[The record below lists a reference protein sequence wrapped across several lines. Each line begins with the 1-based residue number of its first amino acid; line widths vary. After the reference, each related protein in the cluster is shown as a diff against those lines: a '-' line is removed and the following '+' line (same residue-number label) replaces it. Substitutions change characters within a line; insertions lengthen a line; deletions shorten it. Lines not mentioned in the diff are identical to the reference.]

1 MNDRILQSLFTI
13 YYLSLLVVLILALL
27 LLNQQFKKQAIENI
41 TRAQDNIVTE
51 LTSGVNTMSMRL
63 K

>member
-1 MNDRILQSLFTI
+1 MNDRILQSFFTI
-13 YYLSLLVVLILALL
+13 YYLSLLVVLMLALL

>member
-51 LTSGVNTMSMRL
+51 LTSGVNRMTMRL

>member
-1 MNDRILQSLFTI
+1 MNDRILQSFFTI

>member
-13 YYLSLLVVLILALL
+13 YYLSLLVVLMLALL

>member
-27 LLNQQFKKQAIENI
+27 LLNQQFKKKAIENI
-41 TRAQDNIVTE
+41 TRAQDNIVTV